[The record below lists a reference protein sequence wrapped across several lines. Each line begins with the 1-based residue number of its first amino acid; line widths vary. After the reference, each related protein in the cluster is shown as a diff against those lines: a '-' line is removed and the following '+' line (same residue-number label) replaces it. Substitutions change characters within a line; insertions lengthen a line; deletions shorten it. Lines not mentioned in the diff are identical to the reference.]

1 MWSLYLD
8 SLVSVFEM
16 IDLVEVV
23 MVELQ
28 GSCDDDSVGISVRK
42 YVGILLFYR

>member
-23 MVELQ
+23 MVKLQELN
-28 GSCDDDSVGISVRK
+28 GVE
-42 YVGILLFYR
+42 L

>member
-28 GSCDDDSVGISVRK
+28 ELNGVK
-42 YVGILLFYR
+42 L